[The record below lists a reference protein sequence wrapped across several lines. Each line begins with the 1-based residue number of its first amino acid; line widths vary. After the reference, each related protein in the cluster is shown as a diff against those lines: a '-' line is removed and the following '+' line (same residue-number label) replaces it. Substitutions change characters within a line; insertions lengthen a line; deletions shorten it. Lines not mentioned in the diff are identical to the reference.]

1 MLVRLVRLVGLV
13 LLAGLVPI
21 AEIIL
26 VDDDAV
32 LKDKYAWVS
41 ADNRLE
47 RYGVARADIVAQCGV
62 LQAEV
67 DNIVCA

>member
-1 MLVRLVRLVGLV
+1 MLVRLVLLVGLV

-26 VDDDAV
+26 VDDDTV
-32 LKDKYAWVS
+32 LEDNCARVS

-47 RYGVARADIVAQCGV
+47 RYGVAGADIVAQCGV
-62 LQAEV
+62 LQAEI